1 MTPMLDGGDLMGLHN
16 LPCSS
21 VTNSRCLLVLV
32 LSQFTLFSAK
42 SRESWMN
49 QKISLARL
57 VLKEFESIFLLGER
71 GLCKVQGH
79 AVSVRKGRPSSAK
92 CFAHPHMMVDMD
104 VLFVTAQ

>member
-1 MTPMLDGGDLMGLHN
+1 MGLHN

-57 VLKEFESIFLLGER
+57 VLKEFESIFLLGE
-71 GLCKVQGH
+71 GFVQGTRPC
-79 AVSVRKGRPSSAK
+79 SVCEEGKTQFCKEEK